1 MRAFSEFLSD
11 KKVLDALRKARSI
24 MVIGEVDTGKTTLA
38 SEIARRLH
46 GSYPLGICDL
56 DVGQSSI
63 GPPTTVCW
71 GKVKEGF
78 SLLEDIPPEDF
89 FFTGTLSPEG
99 NLLPCIT
106 GAKIITQM
114 ASLRC
119 EKIIIDTTGYL
130 SAPPAR
136 ALKEYK
142 IDLLA
147 PDIVIGIEKRDE
159 ISSLLAPF
167 SSNEAPRVFR
177 IWQPPQVRQKTM
189 EMRAQFREKRFLE
202 YFAGAV
208 SHLIS
213 LRKKRVRFT
222 RQPVS
227 FDIEGLIERIVS
239 FRDGKNRDIALGII
253 EEVDR
258 KKETFLVKTPL
269 KGRIDFTTL
278 MVGVA
283 KLSLP

>member
-24 MVIGEVDTGKTTLA
+24 MVIGEVDTGKTTLVGEMA
-38 SEIARRLH
+38 RCLSVSNDIAV
-46 GSYPLGICDL
+46 CDL

-63 GPPTTVCW
+63 GPPTTIGW
-71 GKVKEGF
+71 GKVKEDF
-78 SLLEDIPPEDF
+78 TLLQEILPEDI

-99 NLLPCIT
+99 NLLPCLT
-106 GAKIITQM
+106 GAKIITQR
-114 ASLRC
+114 ASSRC
-119 EKIIIDTTGYL
+119 KKIIIDTTGYL

-136 ALKEYK
+136 VLKEYK
-142 IDLLA
+142 IDLIA
-147 PDIVIGIEKRDE
+147 PDVVIGIEKRDE
-159 ISSLLAPF
+159 ICALLAPF

-177 IWQPPQVRQKTM
+177 IQQPPQVKQKTM
-189 EMRAQFREKRFLE
+189 EMRAQFREKRFLD
-202 YFAGAV
+202 YFSGAV

-213 LRKKRVRFT
+213 LKKYRTRFT

-227 FDIEGLIERIVS
+227 IDAFDLIGRIVS
-239 FRDGKNRDIALGII
+239 FRDGRNRDIALGII
-253 EEVDR
+253 REVDR
-258 KKETFLVKTPL
+258 KKDTLLVDTPL
-269 KGRIDFTTL
+269 TGRIDFTTL